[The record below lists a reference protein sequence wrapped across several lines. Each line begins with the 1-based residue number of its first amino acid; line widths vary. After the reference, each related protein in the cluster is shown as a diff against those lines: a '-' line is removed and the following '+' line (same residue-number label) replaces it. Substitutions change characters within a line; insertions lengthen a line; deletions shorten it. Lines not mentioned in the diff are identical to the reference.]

1 MGLTLYYHKYYKYR
15 ILWAPSSHF
24 TLEYAGP
31 AAPCSWAKNADG
43 WGLVHNPALNG
54 KPNSCIDTGPWA
66 SVPFQNLIHFPRS
79 AFLQQVHVSHP
90 RGELIQSHL
99 VNTASLAVS
108 LYSLLSLRLSLLH
121 SNYSLDAVRDIL
133 LRQACFR
140 TGAISS
146 CKHMFVL
153 FKWNWTV
160 SLHRKHSAR
169 VVICK
174 LWKTAHQVRMSLTWV
189 FALWW
194 RRPRLSS
201 PEMSKEWC
209 IIKMEDREGRW
220 KVSVAESCSVSA
232 LLSLRSHCSSE
243 TGVSTWLTQEPIS
256 LIGLNILRGGGR
268 LSVS

>member
-1 MGLTLYYHKYYKYR
+1 MKEKNFV
-15 ILWAPSSHF
+15 SSSVKWDWLFITTNTINTGFCWHHWHRHF

-54 KPNSCIDTGPWA
+54 KPNSCIDTGLWA

-121 SNYSLDAVRDIL
+121 SNYSIDAVTDIL

-146 CKHMFVL
+146 GKHMFVL
-153 FKWNWTV
+153 FKWNWKV
-160 SLHRKHSAR
+160 SLHRKHKRSAWAG
-169 VVICK
+169 ICK
-174 LWKTAHQVRMSLTWV
+174 LWKTAHQVRKSLTWV

-194 RRPRLSS
+194 RRPRL
-201 PEMSKEWC
+201 PRDVKGMMHHKNGGQ
-209 IIKMEDREGRW
+209 GR
-220 KVSVAESCSVSA
+220 
-232 LLSLRSHCSSE
+232 
-243 TGVSTWLTQEPIS
+243 
-256 LIGLNILRGGGR
+256 
-268 LSVS
+268 